1 MSKVRLA
8 IVGAGNCASS
18 LVQGVQFY
26 RDVPAGE
33 VWSGIPSRPT
43 GETKRIWAGESQ
55 LPELIKRVRALE
67 KRVRELEERRA

>member
-1 MSKVRLA
+1 VP
-8 IVGAGNCASS
+8 N
-18 LVQGVQFY
+18 
-26 RDVPAGE
+26 DVPPGE

-43 GETKRIWAGESQ
+43 SEQKRIWAGESQ